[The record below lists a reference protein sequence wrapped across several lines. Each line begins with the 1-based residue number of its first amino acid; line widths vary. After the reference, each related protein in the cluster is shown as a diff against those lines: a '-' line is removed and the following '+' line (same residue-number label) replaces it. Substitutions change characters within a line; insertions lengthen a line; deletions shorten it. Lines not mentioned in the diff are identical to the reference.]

1 MRMRRL
7 YSGTIVFE
15 VPYEGKWYRIDSLS
29 GCRAMYD
36 GSDVP
41 QAVVERAIS
50 ALEKAYGALKRTPKD
65 TELRSIG
72 ESALR
77 EEFGDARFVSD
88 TYPYGVVIG

>member
-15 VPYEGKWYRIDSLS
+15 VPYEGRWYAIDSLS

-50 ALEKAYGALKRTPKD
+50 ALEK
-65 TELRSIG
+65 
-72 ESALR
+72 
-77 EEFGDARFVSD
+77 
-88 TYPYGVVIG
+88 